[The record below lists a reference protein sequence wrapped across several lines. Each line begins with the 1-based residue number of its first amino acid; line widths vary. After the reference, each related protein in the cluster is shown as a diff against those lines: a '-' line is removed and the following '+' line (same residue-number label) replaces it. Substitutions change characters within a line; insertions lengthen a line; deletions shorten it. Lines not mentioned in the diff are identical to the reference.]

1 MQQSSPTAGSAKVV
15 CFCNTTRVW
24 GGGEKWHYEMA
35 VLLRQRGYR
44 ILTITRKGSALQK
57 KYLRAGMENIAFNI
71 SNFSLLNPLIKNKLQ
86 KVFTAHQV
94 TTLIMNLP
102 GDLKTA
108 GPAARR
114 AGTGQIIYRRGSAI
128 PVKDTALNRY
138 LYRKV
143 ADLVLVNSE
152 ATKNT
157 ILGNNAHLIPADKIK
172 VIYNGIDLRE
182 FDKRPVDREKYP
194 RKAPFV
200 IGNIGRLVPQKGQ
213 HLLVEA
219 AAILKKRNIPFRMLI
234 GGEGKEEDSLR
245 KLIQAKG
252 LEEEVTLTGFAEDVK
267 SFMAALDVFALSS
280 YWEGFGYVLAEAMS
294 AAKPVVAFDISS
306 NPELVC
312 DNTTGLLVPQGN
324 VSAFADNLAWLREH
338 PAEAHAMGRAGRKR
352 VEQMFSLE
360 TALDKLEQLIS
371 E

>member
-1 MQQSSPTAGSAKVV
+1 MASAQEAFTNGDIEPKSLRVITNPCPVEQIEALAQETAADIPS
-15 CFCNTTRVW
+15 
-24 GGGEKWHYEMA
+24 EPY
-35 VLLRQRGYR
+35 
-44 ILTITRKGSALQK
+44 IL
-57 KYLRAGMENIAFNI
+57 N
-71 SNFSLLNPLIKNKLQ
+71 
-86 KVFTAHQV
+86 
-94 TTLIMNLP
+94 
-102 GDLKTA
+102 
-108 GPAARR
+108 
-114 AGTGQIIYRRGSAI
+114 
-128 PVKDTALNRY
+128 
-138 LYRKV
+138 V
-143 ADLVLVNSE
+143 A
-152 ATKNT
+152 
-157 ILGNNAHLIPADKIK
+157 
-172 VIYNGIDLRE
+172 
-182 FDKRPVDREKYP
+182 
-194 RKAPFV
+194 
-200 IGNIGRLVPQKGQ
+200 RLVPQKGQ